1 MLYEAFQRFLQS
13 KHARIASIARATDRE
28 HDVGDVENEAWLM
41 AATVSQKLGMPID
54 FDNPAFQDYLI
65 AFLYNELV
73 KYGEKVV
80 RYAVKLDKPID
91 GEDIGWDS
99 HPALYQAAVDQ
110 ESDPL
115 AQLCA
120 QEDQE
125 TEPVP
130 PPPHE
135 SLIGAYYHLLSKLGN
150 MRSMAEYLLIS
161 LSYCYHRRKVSLII
175 DKKQMPL
182 PSHGLET
189 TSAST
194 PKTWR
199 PFRLHAPVQLE
210 LPIRQWE
217 LQW

>member
-1 MLYEAFQRFLQS
+1 MYEAFQRFLHS
-13 KHARIASIARATDRE
+13 KRARIASIARATDYE

-41 AATVSQKLGMPID
+41 AGTVSQKLGIPID
-54 FDNPAFQDYLI
+54 FDDPTFQDHLI

-91 GEDIGWDS
+91 GEEVSPES
-99 HPALYQAAVDQ
+99 HPALYQVAVDQ
-110 ESDPL
+110 ASDPL

-120 QEDQE
+120 RDDEE
-125 TEPVP
+125 AEPAP

-161 LSYCYHRRKVSLII
+161 LSYCYHRRKVALII

-182 PSHGLET
+182 PSHGLAT
-189 TSAST
+189 VSAST
-194 PKTWR
+194 PRTWR
-199 PFRLHAPVQLE
+199 PFRLQAPVQLE
-210 LPIRQWE
+210 LPIAQGE